1 MIVDIND
8 KNISDYS
15 KEELQNWIEYF
26 ENYQAQNI
34 SANEQNDGVIIN
46 GVPINQWKGWMKEVI
61 KILKTYLENREI
73 DCSVIAL
80 TTMIENDTS
89 EDGAEADAV
98 VNDNDVIKEID
109 NYVILEIGNIPEVSW
124 KRKSSKKT
132 IDEEMNKSK
141 KIAKSVNNVPKIKP
155 KVHENVDS
163 ESEDIGVE
171 KDDYVSDK
179 MMYDVDQYL
188 GVRRT
193 HRRF

>member
-1 MIVDIND
+1 
-8 KNISDYS
+8 
-15 KEELQNWIEYF
+15 
-26 ENYQAQNI
+26 
-34 SANEQNDGVIIN
+34 
-46 GVPINQWKGWMKEVI
+46 MKEVI

>member
-1 MIVDIND
+1 
-8 KNISDYS
+8 
-15 KEELQNWIEYF
+15 
-26 ENYQAQNI
+26 
-34 SANEQNDGVIIN
+34 
-46 GVPINQWKGWMKEVI
+46 MKEVI

-98 VNDNDVIKEID
+98 VNDNDVIKEI
-109 NYVILEIGNIPEVSW
+109 GNIPEVSW
-124 KRKSSKKT
+124 KT
-132 IDEEMNKSK
+132 IDEEMNKRK

>member
-80 TTMIENDTS
+80 TTMIENDTF

-98 VNDNDVIKEID
+98 VNDNDVIKR
-109 NYVILEIGNIPEVSW
+109 N
-124 KRKSSKKT
+124 
-132 IDEEMNKSK
+132 
-141 KIAKSVNNVPKIKP
+141 
-155 KVHENVDS
+155 
-163 ESEDIGVE
+163 
-171 KDDYVSDK
+171 
-179 MMYDVDQYL
+179 
-188 GVRRT
+188 
-193 HRRF
+193 

>member
-1 MIVDIND
+1 MP
-8 KNISDYS
+8 ISDIS
-15 KEELQNWIEYF
+15 EEEIKDWIKYF

-34 SANEQNDGVIIN
+34 SANEQNDDLKFLNRLVD
-46 GVPINQWKGWMKEVI
+46 K
-61 KILKTYLENREI
+61 KIDDE
-73 DCSVIAL
+73 
-80 TTMIENDTS
+80 
-89 EDGAEADAV
+89 
-98 VNDNDVIKEID
+98 
-109 NYVILEIGNIPEVSW
+109 

-132 IDEEMNKSK
+132 IDEEMNKRK

-155 KVHENVDS
+155 KDS

>member
-34 SANEQNDGVIIN
+34 LASDVMIN
-46 GVPINQWKGWMKEVI
+46 GVPINKWKGWMKEVI

-124 KRKSSKKT
+124 KT
-132 IDEEMNKSK
+132 IDEEMNKRK

-193 HRRF
+193 HRQF

>member
-98 VNDNDVIKEID
+98 VNDNDVIKEI
-109 NYVILEIGNIPEVSW
+109 GNIPEVSW

-132 IDEEMNKSK
+132 IDEEMNKRK